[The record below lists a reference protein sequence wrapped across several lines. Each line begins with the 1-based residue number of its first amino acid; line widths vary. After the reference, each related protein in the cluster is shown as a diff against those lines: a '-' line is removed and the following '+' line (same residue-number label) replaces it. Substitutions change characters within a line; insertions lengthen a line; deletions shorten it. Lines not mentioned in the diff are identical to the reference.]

1 MPSWNVNFNTV
12 VQVDNRE
19 VIRHVER
26 IHALAAV
33 IREIPIPP
41 GVQRSIDALNI
52 LRAVRGTTGIEGT
65 ELTED
70 EVSQIM
76 NTPPQKPVLPPSR
89 SREEQE
95 ARNAEQLM
103 YFVAEALTKQHDL
116 PLSEQLICKIHE
128 ITTRN
133 INYPN
138 NIPGKYRSH
147 SVSAG
152 TYLPPQSADEV
163 VRLMREFVDWFN
175 NSTPKSWDSIVRAI
189 IAHFYVISIHPFG
202 DGNGRTARA
211 VESYLLYQANV
222 NARGFY
228 SLSNYYYRYRND
240 YFQMLDRARFEA
252 NNDLTVFLLFALRG
266 LVEELETVH
275 KEILS
280 EVKWISFR
288 DFAREILSLHDKLA
302 TPAGDRM
309 FHFLLGLG
317 RTPVS
322 LKGLRQGKH
331 NLSYLYRYVTDRTLA
346 RDINFLKENNL
357 IIVDGDEIE
366 ANLAVMTRFTP
377 PMELQKKLPVDIGL
391 EKHEAKPN
399 SLG

>member
-1 MPSWNVNFNTV
+1 MPSWNVNFDTI
-12 VQVDNRE
+12 VQGDNRE
-19 VIRHVER
+19 IIRHVER

-41 GVQRSIDALNI
+41 AVQRSIDALNI

-76 NTPPQKPVLPPSR
+76 NTPPQKRALPSSR

-103 YFVAEALTKQHDL
+103 YFVADTLTKQHDL

-128 ITTRN
+128 ITTQS
-133 INYPN
+133 IDYPD

-152 TYLPPQSADEV
+152 TYLPPRTADEV

-175 NSTPKSWDSIVRAI
+175 NSTPKSWDPVVRAI
-189 IAHFYVISIHPFG
+189 IAHFYMISIHPFG
-202 DGNGRTARA
+202 DGNGRTSRA

-228 SLSNYYYRYRND
+228 SLANYYYRYRND
-240 YFQMLDRARFEA
+240 YIQLLDKVRFET
-252 NNDLTVFLLFALRG
+252 NNDLTPFLLFALRG
-266 LVEELETVH
+266 LVEELEIVH
-275 KEILS
+275 KEILA
-280 EVKWISFR
+280 EVRWISFR
-288 DFAREILSLHDKLA
+288 DFAREILSIHDKL
-302 TPAGDRM
+302 TTKSGDRM

-322 LKGLRQGKH
+322 LKDLRQGKH
-331 NLSYLYRYVTDRTLA
+331 RLSHLYRHVTERTLA

-357 IIVDGDEIE
+357 IITDGDQLG
-366 ANLAVMTRFTP
+366 ANLAIMTRFTP
-377 PMELQKKLPVDIGL
+377 PMELQKETTRGRRIIKTQ
-391 EKHEAKPN
+391 N
-399 SLG
+399 